1 MPLNI
6 AIDGPSGAGKSTAA
20 KLLSKKLGFLYIDTG
35 ALYRAIGLYCLRS
48 GVKNLRC
55 GELVEP
61 KLKEIRIE
69 LKFIDG
75 VQRVLLNGE
84 DVSDQIRTPAV
95 SMAASDVSPIPNV
108 RAFLLELQRGIAR
121 ENHVIMDG
129 RDIGTVILPHAQ
141 VKFFLSASIEARA
154 CRRTKELKER
164 GVPAE
169 YETVLAEMA
178 QRDKNDSSRE
188 IAPLKAAADA
198 VLIDNSE
205 LSLEETVARM
215 ERLIKERAGN
225 CFTGL

>member
-35 ALYRAIGLYCLRS
+35 ALYRAVGLYCLRS

-84 DVSDQIRTPAV
+84 DVSDPDSYAGGIHGSIRCILHP
-95 SMAASDVSPIPNV
+95 
-108 RAFLLELQRGIAR
+108 QRSGFSAGTATRHCR